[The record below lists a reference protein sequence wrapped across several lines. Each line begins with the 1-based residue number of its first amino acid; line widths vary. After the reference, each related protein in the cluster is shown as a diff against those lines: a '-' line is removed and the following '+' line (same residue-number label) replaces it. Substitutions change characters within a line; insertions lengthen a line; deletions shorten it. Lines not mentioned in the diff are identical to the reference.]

1 MRGQIPNTYL
11 ALGMPICEWALGG
24 PELRAYHD
32 REWGRAAHDDRTLF
46 EFLVLETAQA
56 GLSWATI
63 LRKREGYRRAFAGF
77 DPDRVARFTVASE
90 RRLRADAGIVRNA
103 AKIRSAIGNA
113 RRFRAVRDEAGS
125 FWDHLATFHDGA
137 TLSADLRRRGFSF
150 VGPVVCT
157 SLLEAVGLIDG
168 HAPGCPA
175 TRPAP
180 VPDRRREAA
189 RGSPRAP
196 R

>member
-1 MRGQIPNTYL
+1 
-11 ALGMPICEWALGG
+11 MPICGWALAS
-24 PELRAYHD
+24 PELRRYHD

-46 EFLVLETAQA
+46 ELLVLESAQT

-63 LRKREGYRRAFAGF
+63 LRKREGYRRAFARF
-77 DPDRVARFTVASE
+77 DPERVARFTSASE
-90 RRLRADAGIVRNA
+90 RRLGADPGIVRNA

-113 RRFRAVRDEAGS
+113 RRYVALRDEAGS
-125 FWDHLATFHDGA
+125 FWAYLSAFGDGA
-137 TLSADLRRRGFSF
+137 RLSADLRRRGFTF

-180 VPDRRREAA
+180 RPAVERGAA

-196 R
+196 RR

>member
-1 MRGQIPNTYL
+1 
-11 ALGMPICEWALGG
+11 MPICPWALAS
-24 PELRAYHD
+24 PELRDYHD
-32 REWGRAAHDDRTLF
+32 REWGRAARDDRTLF

-63 LRKREGYRRAFAGF
+63 LRKRTGYRRAFAGF

-90 RRLRADAGIVRNA
+90 RRLMSDPGIVRNA
-103 AKIRSAIGNA
+103 AKIRSAVGNA
-113 RRFRAVRDEAGS
+113 RRFVVLRDESGS
-125 FWDHLATFHDGA
+125 FWRYLRAFADGA
-137 TLSADLRRRGFSF
+137 TLSADLKRRGFTF

-175 TRPAP
+175 TRRAPARAP
-180 VPDRRREAA
+180 RRDAG

-196 R
+196 RR

>member
-1 MRGQIPNTYL
+1 
-11 ALGMPICEWALGG
+11 MPICDWARAS
-24 PELRAYHD
+24 PELRRYHD
-32 REWGRAAHDDRTLF
+32 REWGRAARDDRTLF

-63 LRKREGYRRAFAGF
+63 LRKRDGYRRAFAGF
-77 DPDRVARFTVASE
+77 DPAAVARFTAASE
-90 RRLRADAGIVRNA
+90 RRLLADPGIVRNL
-103 AKIRSAIGNA
+103 AKISSAITNA
-113 RRFRAVRDEAGS
+113 RRFNAVSGEHGS
-125 FWDHLATFHDGA
+125 FWRYLSGFGDGSA
-137 TLSADLRRRGFSF
+137 LSVDLRARGFRF
-150 VGPVVCT
+150 TGPIVCT

-180 VPDRRREAA
+180 AGAPRRAVG
-189 RGSPRAP
+189 RGSRPAP